1 VTQSLKLTSLCATA
15 LFSVLSIS
23 SAQEVP
29 SASQTHVDSFRIE
42 RHRAGPVSIGA
53 NAYELYETFPLEG
66 RKLIDLALEAT
77 LSPALAL
84 TVPGATVP
92 EGVIAELAPQEN
104 ELVVFRILI
113 SDPMFRTSKGIGVGS
128 SVGDLRSAYNLD
140 AVSTAEGGVYITVE
154 ELAASFALD
163 QSGPGGSDLWRI
175 QDPQGI
181 PGDVKIAVVLLT
193 Q

>member
-1 VTQSLKLTSLCATA
+1 M
-15 LFSVLSIS
+15 
-23 SAQEVP
+23 
-29 SASQTHVDSFRIE
+29 
-42 RHRAGPVSIGA
+42 GPVSIGA

-128 SVGDLRSAYNLD
+128 SVGDLRSAYTLN
-140 AVSTAEGGVYITVE
+140 AVLTGEGGVYISVE

-175 QDPQGI
+175 RDPQRI
-181 PGDVKIAVVLLT
+181 PSDVKIAVVLLT